1 MRSGIVRF
9 VGMFLFAVLALSL
22 RSYAQS
28 GEATVTGEVVD
39 EAGKLVPGAA
49 ITFTNIN
56 TNAPYATKT
65 NGEGIYVLS
74 ALDPGVYRANVTREG
89 FKSIVKPDIELHTQ
103 DQVSLNFSLQVG
115 SVSETVTV
123 SANAEH
129 MPSDSAAVGLLVN
142 RDFVENTPLNG
153 RSFQDLIAL
162 APGVV
167 SDSQNSNEGLLSING
182 QRGDANYFEVDGV
195 SGNTNSAVS
204 SGDIR
209 GLSGVLPAQTALGT
223 TQSLISLDA
232 LQEFEIQTASY
243 SAENG
248 REPGGQVELTS
259 RSGTND
265 FHGSAYDYFRNT
277 VLDANSWFFNHDG
290 IVRQPEHQNDF
301 GATLGGPLSIPAVYS
316 GKNKTFFFASYEEL
330 RLEQPA
336 FSGTDIVPTVALREF
351 ASPAWRPYLNAYP
364 LPNGPNNND
373 PCIES
378 TDPSDTFACSASWSG
393 AYSNHSNID
402 SLSLRLDQVI
412 GSRGQ
417 IFVRYW
423 NTPSER
429 TSFNG
434 LATGSDQESTTQNT
448 HGLTVGSTWRISATL
463 TDELRFNWTDD
474 IGDSTTT
481 LTSIGGAIPYPRSL
495 VFPSQYV
502 PAGNLAGN
510 SFCFCI
516 FSGPVTELL
525 FGPGYGGSS
534 QRVRQYNLVDNLSWT
549 RGTHSLKFGGD
560 LRKLNSELNE
570 GPYFVSSDAE
580 SASSLQQ
587 GLVDSFATGA
597 FSVSYPT
604 FLNLSLYV
612 QDHWKATRHL
622 TIDYGVRW
630 EFNPPPGT
638 SNGGVYVALTSS
650 NLATTQL
657 APFGT
662 APYHTNYHHFG
673 PRLGFAYQA
682 NSSQSHP
689 LVVRGAFGVFHDT
702 GQNFG
707 GDAVYGQ
714 SAFNFLSNI
723 SLPAT
728 ASELA
733 PPSLNAPL
741 VPPYPN
747 FAAMV
752 PNLTSPYTE
761 QWNLAVSVGI
771 SPRNTLT
778 TTYVGNAGR
787 KLLFSQ
793 TYDNF
798 GEINP
803 LFTSLRLFSNGA
815 SSSYNALQ
823 VQDQGYVAPGAQLI
837 ASYTWA
843 HAIDDD
849 STDFNTYPPL
859 RGNSDNDIR
868 NVLNLALNYKIPGA
882 VSNRLDRALT
892 RGWSLDER
900 FTAQTG
906 NPITIFQGT
915 YFNLAGDIF
924 SLIIPDLVPGVPTV
938 LRNVP
943 GDPFGWA
950 LNPAAFSPV
959 PLNPDGSPTRQGTL
973 PRNLVHGPGFWN
985 FNSAIQRDFPFT
997 ERFGLT
1003 FRADAFNLFNHA
1015 NAFGPANCL
1024 CEGSSFGIIGGVNT
1038 FGVPNP
1044 LYATGSARS
1053 FQLMLKLHF

>member
-1 MRSGIVRF
+1 MRFGIVWF
-9 VGMFLFAVLALSL
+9 VGMFLLAVFALCP

-39 EAGKLVPGAA
+39 EAGKLVPGVA

-65 NGEGIYVLS
+65 NGEGIYVLA
-74 ALDPGVYRANVTREG
+74 ALDPGVYRANVTKEG

-142 RDFVENTPLNG
+142 QDFVENTPLNG

-162 APGVV
+162 APGTV
-167 SDSQNSNEGLLSING
+167 SDSQNPGLYSVNG
-182 QRGDANYFEVDGV
+182 QRGDANNFTLDGV
-195 SGNTNSAVS
+195 SSNTNSAII
-204 SGDIR
+204 GDDLR

-248 REPGGQVELTS
+248 RQPGGQVELTS
-259 RSGTND
+259 RSGAND

-277 VLDANSWFFNHDG
+277 VLDSNSWFFNQGG

-301 GATLGGPLSIPAVYS
+301 GGTLGGPLNIPGVYS

-336 FSGTDIVPTVALREF
+336 FSGTDTVPTVALREF
-351 ASPAWRPYLNAYP
+351 ASPAWQVYYNAFP
-364 LPNGPNNND
+364 LPNGPSHND
-373 PCIES
+373 PCVEA
-378 TDPSDTFACSASWSG
+378 TDPSDTFPCTASWSG
-393 AYSNHSNID
+393 AYSNRSNID
-402 SLSLRLDQVI
+402 SIGVRLDQVV

-423 NTPSER
+423 STPSKLTR
-429 TSFNG
+429 FN
-434 LATGSDQESTTQNT
+434 AEAAGSDQESESQNT
-448 HGLTVGSTWRISATL
+448 HGLTIGGTWRISATL
-463 TDELRFNWTDD
+463 ADEIRFNWTDNN
-474 IGDSTTT
+474 GNSSTT
-481 LTSIGGAIPYPRSL
+481 LTTIGGAVPYPRSL
-495 VFPSQYV
+495 VFPAEDV
-502 PAGNLAGN
+502 PAGTLAG
-510 SFCFCI
+510 SIFDLYL
-516 FSGPVTELL
+516 FSGPVTEALS
-525 FGPGYGGSS
+525 GPGYGGYS
-534 QRVRQYNLVDNLSWT
+534 QRVRQYNIVNNLSWT
-549 RGTHSLKFGGD
+549 HGAHSFKFGGD
-560 LRKLNSELNE
+560 LRRLSSALNS
-570 GPYFVSSDAE
+570 GQYFAE
-580 SASSLQQ
+580 I
-587 GLVDSFATGA
+587 DA
-597 FSVSYPT
+597 FSVSSLQEGIADSVDTAAFTPEYPT
-604 FLNLSLYV
+604 FLNLSLYT
-612 QDHWKATRHL
+612 QDHWKVTRRL
-622 TIDYGVRW
+622 TVDYGVRW

-638 SNGGVYVALTSS
+638 SNGGVYVALTTS
-650 NLATTQL
+650 NLAAAQL

-662 APYHTNYHHFG
+662 APYHTTYHHFA

-689 LVVRGAFGVFHDT
+689 FVVRGGFGTFEDT

-707 GDAVYGQ
+707 AAAVYGQ
-714 SAFNFLSNI
+714 SAYNFLSDI
-723 SLPAT
+723 TLPAT

-733 PPSLNAPL
+733 PPSLNVSL

-747 FAAMV
+747 FDAMV

-761 QWNLAVSVGI
+761 QWNLALSLGI

-793 TYDNF
+793 TYDNL

-849 STDFNTYPPL
+849 STDFNVYPPL

-868 NVLNLALNYKIPGA
+868 NVLNVALNYKIPGGS
-882 VSNRLDRALT
+882 SNRLNRALT
-892 RGWSLDER
+892 RGWSVDGR
-900 FTAQTG
+900 FTAQSG
-906 NPITIFQGT
+906 NPITIIQGF
-915 YFNLAGDIF
+915 YSNPAGDVF
-924 SLIIPDLVPGVPTV
+924 SLIIPDLVRGVPVV

-959 PLNPDGSPTRQGTL
+959 PLNPDGTPTREGNL
-973 PRNLVHGPGFWN
+973 PRNFVYGPGFWN

-1024 CEGSSFGIIGGVNT
+1024 CDGSSFGIIGGVNT

-1053 FQLMLKLHF
+1053 FQLMLKVHF